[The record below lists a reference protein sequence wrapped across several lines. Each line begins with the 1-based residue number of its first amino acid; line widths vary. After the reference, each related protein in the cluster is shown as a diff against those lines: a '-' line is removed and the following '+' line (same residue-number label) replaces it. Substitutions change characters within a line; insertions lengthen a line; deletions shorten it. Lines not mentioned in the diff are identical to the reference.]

1 MKISSL
7 CSPAFIYI
15 IISVIILLVTLF
27 KSFNITET
35 VISLF
40 FILLWTWVLNYF
52 CTKGYKIVSWLI
64 LISMLTFLSFGLF
77 SQFS

>member
-1 MKISSL
+1 MNISSL
-7 CSPAFIYI
+7 CTPAFIYI
-15 IISVIILLVTLF
+15 IISIIILLVTLF
-27 KSFNITET
+27 KSLNITET

-64 LISMLTFLSFGLF
+64 LITMLIFLSFGLF
-77 SQFS
+77 SQLS

>member
-1 MKISSL
+1 MNISNL

-27 KSFNITET
+27 KSLNITET
-35 VISLF
+35 VINLL

-64 LISMLTFLSFGLF
+64 LITMLIFLSFGLF